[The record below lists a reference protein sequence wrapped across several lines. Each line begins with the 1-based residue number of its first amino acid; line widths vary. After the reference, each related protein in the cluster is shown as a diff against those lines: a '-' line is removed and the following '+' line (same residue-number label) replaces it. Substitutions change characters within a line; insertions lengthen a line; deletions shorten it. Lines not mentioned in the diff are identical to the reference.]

1 MELFYLLLFFFV
13 ALRQKLLFIFS
24 QCEFFHQFK
33 EFFLELCL
41 SITHLFSMGFNETM
55 KLLNFMFLDLE
66 NFLSFLNLL
75 VCLLVLLLKGILCVV
90 VFVFHCQNIL
100 IDGDFVFQKIIQFI
114 DSFSFN
120 EFFVFQQFQ
129 FVLEVLNLLLETI
142 DVLLLKNFLVG
153 LAFQM
158 INCLFEILSRPFAR
172 THEVLPFD
180 LFGRLHCIR

>member
-55 KLLNFMFLDLE
+55 KLLNFMLLNFK
-66 NFLSFLNLL
+66 NFLSFPNLL

-90 VFVFHCQNIL
+90 VFIFHCQNIL
-100 IDGDFVFQKIIQFI
+100 IDGDFVFQKIIQLI
-114 DSFSFN
+114 DSFSFD
-120 EFFVFQQFQ
+120 EFLSFNNFSSYSRHLIYYWRPLMYSSSRTFW
-129 FVLEVLNLLLETI
+129 LGLLF
-142 DVLLLKNFLVG
+142 K
-153 LAFQM
+153 
-158 INCLFEILSRPFAR
+158 
-172 THEVLPFD
+172 
-180 LFGRLHCIR
+180 